1 MPRSSPFGAMT
12 DPLKALRDPAGFKT
26 KPRPNQGPAGFP
38 TINPPDTPWGNPG
51 GPAGPGSPSWTRS
64 QSSYSSCFR
73 PSC

>member
-51 GPAGPGSPSWTRS
+51 WTCWSSSWSPW
-64 QSSYSSCFR
+64 
-73 PSC
+73 